1 MNLRVL
7 VIAIAAVA
15 AVALALILG
24 KVLKPKSA
32 PAPAQVATAAA
43 PAPAKPMTRVLIAKH
58 DLNVGAG
65 VTEADVSW
73 QAWPNESLNPA
84 FITGGP
90 APVGGTL
97 DQVAKAAS
105 DLVDKNSLKEL
116 TGATVRNPI
125 LTGEPIMARK
135 LVRAGDSGYLA
146 VVLTPGMLGIAVP
159 VTAESGAGGFVLPG
173 DRVDVLQSREA
184 PTPDGA
190 AQGGAK
196 SFAAQTVL
204 QNVKVLAIDQAVDT
218 PKDSK
223 AMVGAVATLE
233 VSPIGAKALM
243 KAKAE
248 GTLALA
254 LRSYADAGGA
264 SGVATSIGAQRVV
277 TVYKGGEAT
286 SFAVTP

>member
-7 VIAIAAVA
+7 VLAVAAVA
-15 AVALALILG
+15 AVALALVLG
-24 KVLKPKSA
+24 KVLKPKPA
-32 PAPAQVATAAA
+32 PAPVQAAA
-43 PAPAKPMTRVLIAKH
+43 STPAPAKPMTRVLVAKH

-65 VTEADVSW
+65 LTETDVSW
-73 QAWPNESLNPA
+73 QAWPSESLNPA

-90 APVGGTL
+90 VAAGVTL

-159 VTAESGAGGFVLPG
+159 VNAESGAGGFVLPG
-173 DRVDVLQSREA
+173 DRVDVLQSRES
-184 PTPDGA
+184 PNPDG

-196 SFAAQTVL
+196 SFAAQTIL
-204 QNVKVLAIDQAVDT
+204 QNVKVLAIDQAVET

-223 AMVGAVATLE
+223 SMVGAVATLE
-233 VSPIGAKALM
+233 VSPIAAKALM

-254 LRSYADAGGA
+254 LRSYADAGAA
-264 SGVATSIGAQRVV
+264 SGVTTSVGAQRIV
-277 TVYKGGEAT
+277 TVYKGGEVT